1 MAQVTK
7 EIISPVFVTESGES
21 YIALDGKAF
30 LVGENTIT
38 EAEIT
43 SAPGEFRSLVLALN
57 NFTLTNEGLTWFN
70 GINRIRFNRE
80 SNNFFVNNSEVLSE
94 SLTNHL
100 LSSGIVNYTNK
111 AKIQLFEYAA
121 KNINNFVSLDFAQ
134 KIEEGNVKCY
144 VMKLNEDFYV
154 YRINEAN
161 KIYKFGKLDAN
172 AAFDYVKEQTGY
184 EITDMTQELLE
195 GARKEAA
202 EKLERI
208 NLLEQMIAFLKDQRG
223 VIAEADTLIN
233 SEIKRLEEEVEAIKN
248 GTEET
253 EVEATT
259 EETTNE
265 EATTE
270 ETETEVTTEETTNE
284 EAGDEAG
291 VEAEDIKADHTEVD
305 NDEKREAEGKEATDA
320 APSDEGEDGAKEVV
334 KEDKK
339 SFEELLQVAEDA
351 AADIEAELNDLS
363 EPKKAEEDQEEL
375 EASYDEAEKKSNEES
390 LTEWAVRG
398 MDAIYDD
405 GIPEEL
411 RAKAKKLGV
420 RMTYDDDASPYAG
433 ALSLSSK
440 NKAAILKIAAITGH
454 LDQIKDGTYEIEE
467 STQATN
473 EAEVEEEL
481 VTRQDGYVP
490 GVLKFKTEEYAE
502 GTEVQIDA
510 EAYTTS
516 GQDESIT
523 VFADEKPIKVTK
535 RDVELADGETV

>member
-30 LVGENTIT
+30 LVKENEIT

-70 GINRIRFNRE
+70 GINRIRFVRE
-80 SNNFFVNNSEVLSE
+80 SNNFFVNNSEVLAE

-100 LSSGIVNYTNK
+100 LSSGIVSYTNK

-121 KNINNFVSLDFAQ
+121 QNINNFVSLDFAQ

-144 VMKLNEDFYV
+144 VMKLNEDFFV

-172 AAFDYVKEQTGY
+172 TAFDYVKEQTGY

-202 EKLERI
+202 EKLEKI

-223 VIAEADTLIN
+223 VIAEADKSIEEVKEADTLIN

-248 GTEET
+248 GAEETEVEAATEETETETETTNEETEET
-253 EVEATT
+253 EVEA
-259 EETTNE
+259 
-265 EATTE
+265 
-270 ETETEVTTEETTNE
+270 TTEETTNE

-305 NDEKREAEGKEATDA
+305 SDEKREAEGEEATDD
-320 APSDEGEDGAKEVV
+320 APKDEGEDGAKEVAEAEV
-334 KEDKK
+334 TEDD
-339 SFEELLQVAEDA
+339 AEDIEDA
-351 AADIEAELNDLS
+351 EAEMG
-363 EPKKAEEDQEEL
+363 EPEEAEDDQEKL
-375 EASYDEAEKKSNEES
+375 EAP
-390 LTEWAVRG
+390 
-398 MDAIYDD
+398 MD
-405 GIPEEL
+405 
-411 RAKAKKLGV
+411 
-420 RMTYDDDASPYAG
+420 
-433 ALSLSSK
+433 
-440 NKAAILKIAAITGH
+440 
-454 LDQIKDGTYEIEE
+454 
-467 STQATN
+467 
-473 EAEVEEEL
+473 EAEVEEEI

-490 GVLKFKTEEYAE
+490 GTLKYETDDFAE
-502 GTEVQIDA
+502 GTEIQIDA

-523 VFADEKPIKVTK
+523 VFVNEKPLKVNK
-535 RDVELADGETV
+535 RDIELADGETV

>member
-30 LVGENTIT
+30 LVKENEIT

-70 GINRIRFNRE
+70 GINRIRFVKE
-80 SNNFFVNNSEVLSE
+80 SNNFFVNNSEVLAE

-100 LSSGIVNYTNK
+100 LSSGIVSYTNK

-121 KNINNFVSLDFAQ
+121 QNINNFVSLDFAQ

-144 VMKLNEDFYV
+144 VMKLNEDFFV

-172 AAFDYVKEQTGY
+172 TAFDYVKEQTGY

-202 EKLERI
+202 EKLEKI

-223 VIAEADTLIN
+223 VIAEADKSIEEVKEADTLIN

-248 GTEET
+248 GAEETEVEAATEETETETETTNEETEET
-253 EVEATT
+253 EVEA
-259 EETTNE
+259 
-265 EATTE
+265 
-270 ETETEVTTEETTNE
+270 TTEETTNE

-305 NDEKREAEGKEATDA
+305 SDEKREAEGEEATDD
-320 APSDEGEDGAKEVV
+320 APKDEGEDGAKEVAEAEV
-334 KEDKK
+334 TEDD
-339 SFEELLQVAEDA
+339 AEDIEDA
-351 AADIEAELNDLS
+351 EAEMG
-363 EPKKAEEDQEEL
+363 EPEEAEDDQEKL
-375 EASYDEAEKKSNEES
+375 EAP
-390 LTEWAVRG
+390 
-398 MDAIYDD
+398 MD
-405 GIPEEL
+405 
-411 RAKAKKLGV
+411 
-420 RMTYDDDASPYAG
+420 
-433 ALSLSSK
+433 
-440 NKAAILKIAAITGH
+440 
-454 LDQIKDGTYEIEE
+454 
-467 STQATN
+467 
-473 EAEVEEEL
+473 EAEVEEEI

-490 GVLKFKTEEYAE
+490 GTLKYETDDFAE
-502 GTEVQIDA
+502 GTEIQIDA

-523 VFADEKPIKVTK
+523 VFVNEKPLKVNK
-535 RDVELADGETV
+535 RDIELADGETV

>member
-7 EIISPVFVTESGES
+7 QIISPVFVTESGDS

-43 SAPGEFRSLVLALN
+43 TAPGEFRSLVLALN
-57 NFTLTNEGLTWFN
+57 NFTLTNEGLIWFN
-70 GINRIRFNRE
+70 GINRIRFVKE
-80 SNNFFVNNSEVLSE
+80 SNNFFVNNSEVLAE

-100 LSSGIVNYTNK
+100 LASGIVNYTNK
-111 AKIQLFEYAA
+111 TKIQLFEYAA
-121 KNINNFVSLDFAQ
+121 QNINNFVSLDFAQ

-144 VMKLNEDFYV
+144 VMKLNEDFFV
-154 YRINEAN
+154 YRMNEAN

-202 EKLERI
+202 EKLEKI

-223 VIAEADTLIN
+223 VIAEADKSIQEIKEADTLIN

-248 GTEET
+248 GTEKVDEGCGKCGTDGCVCET
-253 EVEATT
+253 
-259 EETTNE
+259 

-270 ETETEVTTEETTNE
+270 ETETEATAEETEATTEETEATTEETETEATNE

-305 NDEKREAEGKEATDA
+305 SDEKREAKSEEADDS
-320 APSDEGEDGAKEVV
+320 APSDEGEDGAKEVAEAEV
-334 KEDKK
+334 TEDD
-339 SFEELLQVAEDA
+339 AEDIEDA
-351 AADIEAELNDLS
+351 EAEMG
-363 EPKKAEEDQEEL
+363 EPEKSEEDQEKL
-375 EASYDEAEKKSNEES
+375 EAPMDEA
-390 LTEWAVRG
+390 
-398 MDAIYDD
+398 D
-405 GIPEEL
+405 
-411 RAKAKKLGV
+411 
-420 RMTYDDDASPYAG
+420 
-433 ALSLSSK
+433 
-440 NKAAILKIAAITGH
+440 
-454 LDQIKDGTYEIEE
+454 
-467 STQATN
+467 
-473 EAEVEEEL
+473 VEEEL

-490 GVLKFKTEEYAE
+490 GTLKYETDDFAE
-502 GTEVQIDA
+502 GTEIQIDA

-523 VFADEKPIKVTK
+523 VFVNEKPLKVNK

>member
-43 SAPGEFRSLVLALN
+43 AAPGEFRSLVLALN

-80 SNNFFVNNSEVLSE
+80 SNNFFVNNSEVLAE

-100 LSSGIVNYTNK
+100 LASGIVNYTNK

-223 VIAEADTLIN
+223 VIAEADKSIQEVKEADTLIN

-248 GTEET
+248 GTEKVDEGCGKCETDGCICATESKETEATTEETTEEVTTEETKTEATTEENTNEET

-259 EETTNE
+259 EET
-265 EATTE
+265 
-270 ETETEVTTEETTNE
+270 ETEATTEETTNE

-305 NDEKREAEGKEATDA
+305 SDEKRKAQSEEATDE
-320 APSDEGEDGAKEVV
+320 APEDEGEDGAKEVAEAKV
-334 KEDKK
+334 TEDD
-339 SFEELLQVAEDA
+339 AEDIEDA
-351 AADIEAELNDLS
+351 EAEMG
-363 EPKKAEEDQEEL
+363 EPEKSEEDQEKL
-375 EASYDEAEKKSNEES
+375 EAP
-390 LTEWAVRG
+390 
-398 MDAIYDD
+398 MD
-405 GIPEEL
+405 
-411 RAKAKKLGV
+411 
-420 RMTYDDDASPYAG
+420 
-433 ALSLSSK
+433 
-440 NKAAILKIAAITGH
+440 
-454 LDQIKDGTYEIEE
+454 
-467 STQATN
+467 
-473 EAEVEEEL
+473 EAEVEEEI

-490 GVLKFKTEEYAE
+490 GTLKYKTDDFAE

-516 GQDESIT
+516 GKDESIT
-523 VFADEKPIKVTK
+523 VFINEKPLKVNK

>member
-70 GINRIRFNRE
+70 GINRIRFVRE
-80 SNNFFVNNSEVLSE
+80 SNNFFVNNSEVLAE

-100 LSSGIVNYTNK
+100 LASGIVNYANK

-172 AAFDYVKEQTGY
+172 SAFDYVKEQTGY

-195 GARKEAA
+195 GARKQAA

-223 VIAEADTLIN
+223 VIAEADKSIQEIKEADTLIN

-259 EETTNE
+259 EETEATTEETTNE
-265 EATTE
+265 EATEEVTTE
-270 ETETEVTTEETTNE
+270 ETETETTTEETTNE
-284 EAGDEAG
+284 EAGI
-291 VEAEDIKADHTEVD
+291 EAEDIKADHTEVD
-305 NDEKREAEGKEATDA
+305 SDEKREAEGEEATDE
-320 APSDEGEDGAKEVV
+320 APEDEGEDGAKEVAEAEV
-334 KEDKK
+334 TEDD
-339 SFEELLQVAEDA
+339 AEDIEDA
-351 AADIEAELNDLS
+351 EAEMG
-363 EPKKAEEDQEEL
+363 EPEKSEEDQEKL
-375 EASYDEAEKKSNEES
+375 EAP
-390 LTEWAVRG
+390 
-398 MDAIYDD
+398 MD
-405 GIPEEL
+405 
-411 RAKAKKLGV
+411 
-420 RMTYDDDASPYAG
+420 
-433 ALSLSSK
+433 
-440 NKAAILKIAAITGH
+440 
-454 LDQIKDGTYEIEE
+454 
-467 STQATN
+467 
-473 EAEVEEEL
+473 EAEVEEEI

-490 GVLKFKTEEYAE
+490 GTLKYKTDDFAE

-516 GQDESIT
+516 GKDESIT
-523 VFADEKPIKVTK
+523 VFINEKPLKVNK

>member
-7 EIISPVFVTESGES
+7 QIISPVFVTESGDS

-43 SAPGEFRSLVLALN
+43 TAPGEFRSLVLALN

-70 GINRIRFNRE
+70 GINRIRFVRE
-80 SNNFFVNNSEVLSE
+80 SNNFFVNNSEVLAE

-100 LSSGIVNYTNK
+100 LASGIVNYTNK

-121 KNINNFVSLDFAQ
+121 QNINNFVSLDFAQ

-144 VMKLNEDFYV
+144 VMKLNEDFFV

-195 GARKEAA
+195 GARKQAA
-202 EKLERI
+202 EKLDKI

-223 VIAEADTLIN
+223 VIAEADKSIQEIKEADTLIN

-248 GTEET
+248 GTEKVDEGCGKCGTDGCVCET
-253 EVEATT
+253 
-259 EETTNE
+259 

-270 ETETEVTTEETTNE
+270 ETETEATAEETEATTEETETEATNE

-305 NDEKREAEGKEATDA
+305 SDEKREAKSEEADDS
-320 APSDEGEDGAKEVV
+320 APSDEGEDGAKEVAEAEV
-334 KEDKK
+334 TEDD
-339 SFEELLQVAEDA
+339 AEDIEDA
-351 AADIEAELNDLS
+351 EAEMG
-363 EPKKAEEDQEEL
+363 EPEKSEEDQEKL
-375 EASYDEAEKKSNEES
+375 EAPMDEA
-390 LTEWAVRG
+390 
-398 MDAIYDD
+398 D
-405 GIPEEL
+405 
-411 RAKAKKLGV
+411 
-420 RMTYDDDASPYAG
+420 
-433 ALSLSSK
+433 
-440 NKAAILKIAAITGH
+440 
-454 LDQIKDGTYEIEE
+454 
-467 STQATN
+467 
-473 EAEVEEEL
+473 VEEEL

-490 GVLKFKTEEYAE
+490 GTLKYETDDFAE
-502 GTEVQIDA
+502 GTKIQIDA

-523 VFADEKPIKVTK
+523 VFVNEKPLKVNK

>member
-7 EIISPVFVTESGES
+7 QIISPVFVTESGDS

-43 SAPGEFRSLVLALN
+43 TAPGEFRSLVLALN

-70 GINRIRFNRE
+70 GINRIRFVRE
-80 SNNFFVNNSEVLSE
+80 SNNFFVNNSEVLAE

-100 LSSGIVNYTNK
+100 LASGIVNYTNK

-121 KNINNFVSLDFAQ
+121 QNINNFVSLDFAQ
-134 KIEEGNVKCY
+134 KIEEGQVKCY
-144 VMKLNEDFYV
+144 VMKLNEEFYV
-154 YRINEAN
+154 YRMNEAN

-195 GARKEAA
+195 GARKQAA
-202 EKLERI
+202 EKLEKI

-223 VIAEADTLIN
+223 IIAEADKSIQEIKEADTLIN
-233 SEIKRLEEEVEAIKN
+233 GEIKRLEEEVEAIKN
-248 GTEET
+248 GIEKVDEDC
-253 EVEATT
+253 ECGQPNCNCSESSTT

-265 EATTE
+265 ES
-270 ETETEVTTEETTNE
+270 
-284 EAGDEAG
+284 GDEAG
-291 VEAEDIKADHTEVD
+291 VEAEDIKADHKEID
-305 NDEKREAEGKEATDA
+305 NSEKREAKGEEADDSV
-320 APSDEGEDGAKEVV
+320 PSDEGEEGAKEVV
-334 KEDKK
+334 EEDKK

-351 AADIEAELNDLS
+351 ASDIEADLNDLS
-363 EPKKAEEDQEEL
+363 EPKKSEEDQEEL
-375 EASYDEAEKKSNEES
+375 EASMDE
-390 LTEWAVRG
+390 
-398 MDAIYDD
+398 
-405 GIPEEL
+405 
-411 RAKAKKLGV
+411 
-420 RMTYDDDASPYAG
+420 
-433 ALSLSSK
+433 
-440 NKAAILKIAAITGH
+440 
-454 LDQIKDGTYEIEE
+454 
-467 STQATN
+467 ATN
-473 EAEVEEEL
+473 EAEIEEE
-481 VTRQDGYVP
+481 VVSRQDGYVP
-490 GVLKFKTEEYAE
+490 GTLKYKTEEYAE

-523 VFADEKPIKVTK
+523 VFADEKPIKVNK

>member
-7 EIISPVFVTESGES
+7 QIISPVFVTESGDS

-43 SAPGEFRSLVLALN
+43 TAPGEFRSLVLALN

-70 GINRIRFNRE
+70 GINRIRFVRE
-80 SNNFFVNNSEVLSE
+80 SNNFFVNNSEVLAE

-100 LSSGIVNYTNK
+100 LASGIVNYTNK

-121 KNINNFVSLDFAQ
+121 QNINNFVSLDFAQ

-144 VMKLNEDFYV
+144 VMKLNEDFFV

-202 EKLERI
+202 EKLEKI

-223 VIAEADTLIN
+223 VIAEADKSIQEIKEADTLIN

-248 GTEET
+248 GTEKVDEGCGKCGTDGCVCET
-253 EVEATT
+253 
-259 EETTNE
+259 

-270 ETETEVTTEETTNE
+270 ETETEATAEETEATTEETETEATNE

-305 NDEKREAEGKEATDA
+305 SDEKREAKSEEADDS
-320 APSDEGEDGAKEVV
+320 APSDEGEDGAKEVAEAEV
-334 KEDKK
+334 TEDD
-339 SFEELLQVAEDA
+339 AEDIEDA
-351 AADIEAELNDLS
+351 EAEMG
-363 EPKKAEEDQEEL
+363 EPEKSEEDQEKL
-375 EASYDEAEKKSNEES
+375 EAPMDEA
-390 LTEWAVRG
+390 
-398 MDAIYDD
+398 D
-405 GIPEEL
+405 
-411 RAKAKKLGV
+411 
-420 RMTYDDDASPYAG
+420 
-433 ALSLSSK
+433 
-440 NKAAILKIAAITGH
+440 
-454 LDQIKDGTYEIEE
+454 
-467 STQATN
+467 
-473 EAEVEEEL
+473 VEEEL

-490 GVLKFKTEEYAE
+490 GTLKYETDDFAE
-502 GTEVQIDA
+502 GTKIQIDA

-523 VFADEKPIKVTK
+523 VFVNEKPLKVNK

>member
-7 EIISPVFVTESGES
+7 QIISPVFVTEAGDS

-43 SAPGEFRSLVLALN
+43 TAPGEFRSLVLALN

-80 SNNFFVNNSEVLSE
+80 SNNFFVNNSEVLAE

-100 LSSGIVNYTNK
+100 LASGIVNYTNK

-121 KNINNFVSLDFAQ
+121 QNINNFVSLDFAQ

-144 VMKLNEDFYV
+144 VMKLNEEFYV

-195 GARKEAA
+195 GARKQAA

-223 VIAEADTLIN
+223 VIAEADKSIQEVKEADTLIN

-248 GTEET
+248 GTEKVDEGCGKCGTDGCICANESEET
-253 EVEATT
+253 ET
-259 EETTNE
+259 

-291 VEAEDIKADHTEVD
+291 VEAEDIKADHAEVD
-305 NDEKREAEGKEATDA
+305 SDEKREGEGEEATDE
-320 APSDEGEDGAKEVV
+320 APEDEGEDGAKEVAEAEV
-334 KEDKK
+334 TEDD
-339 SFEELLQVAEDA
+339 AEDIE
-351 AADIEAELNDLS
+351 DTEAEMG
-363 EPKKAEEDQEEL
+363 EPEKSEEDQEKL
-375 EASYDEAEKKSNEES
+375 EAP
-390 LTEWAVRG
+390 
-398 MDAIYDD
+398 MD
-405 GIPEEL
+405 
-411 RAKAKKLGV
+411 
-420 RMTYDDDASPYAG
+420 
-433 ALSLSSK
+433 
-440 NKAAILKIAAITGH
+440 
-454 LDQIKDGTYEIEE
+454 
-467 STQATN
+467 

-490 GVLKFKTEEYAE
+490 GTLKYKTEEYAE

-523 VFADEKPIKVTK
+523 VFANKKPLKVNK